1 MSIEGLRAAQT
12 YAEVARLAANAPR
25 TDAAADLLKP
35 DFSRL
40 LTSAL
45 SETTSA
51 LKGGVAAAA
60 QVAAGEASLVDV
72 VTAISA
78 AEVAL
83 ETAIAVRNR
92 VIDAYQEIMRMPI

>member
-1 MSIEGLRAAQT
+1 MALDALKAAEIYQS
-12 YAEVARLAANAPR
+12 VARIGAEAPR
-25 TDAAADLLKP
+25 AEAARPAFAGLVERAIAETGTSLK
-35 DFSRL
+35 
-40 LTSAL
+40 AG
-45 SETTSA
+45 E
-51 LKGGVAAAA
+51 AAAA

-92 VIDAYQEIMRMPI
+92 VIEAYQEIMRMPI

>member
-1 MSIEGLRAAQT
+1 MALDALKAAEIYQS
-12 YAEVARLAANAPR
+12 VARIGADAPR
-25 TDAAADLLKP
+25 AEATPRPAFAGLVERAIAETGTSLK
-35 DFSRL
+35 
-40 LTSAL
+40 AG
-45 SETTSA
+45 E
-51 LKGGVAAAA
+51 AAAA

-92 VIDAYQEIMRMPI
+92 VIEAYQEIMRMPI